1 MGFTSYAQNFEDVM
15 LWRALGHITDGVYVD
30 VGAQHPRI
38 DSISRAFYER
48 GWRGVHIEPVPAFAN
63 MLREDR
69 PDETVLQVALG
80 EREGTLALNVFADT
94 GLSTAIASYAE
105 RHQAERNYQ
114 VQHIEVP
121 MLTLRSALGSVAGKQ
136 VHWLKIDVEGFEEQV
151 LRGWDSQQLRPWIL
165 VVEATVPNST
175 ETDYIKWDHLVTGAG
190 YRFVYFDGLNRF
202 YIANE
207 HPELEAAFGAPPNV
221 FDVVEV
227 SGLASWGLC
236 NFALAEHQGRIKDL
250 TERLGASEAEA
261 AAAGAHAAALEAQL
275 AALDVQIAAAGTR
288 MHDLETTLLA
298 ATSHTHELEGQLDRA
313 NSQARHHEA
322 GRAAAEAMLAAAE
335 ARLAEAGERAREDEE
350 RIAVLSE
357 QIVGAAAAAG
367 AQKRLKEVESMLRER
382 ERQFRGLNQDLDA
395 SRAEVERLKHDSYYW
410 WHTAEELRKQA
421 GQLQNEL
428 LQVYNSKSWRL
439 SAPLRIANAQGKRV
453 RSFAGRAARWIL
465 RQPARVRGTVHDT
478 TGAAASKVQSE
489 VVVVSQAAVPATSR
503 RLSPRAAR
511 LYAELKQIVEK
522 GRD

>member
-15 LWRALGHITDGVYVD
+15 LWRALGHVTDGVYVD

-48 GWRGVHIEPVPAFAN
+48 GWRGVHIEPVPAFAA

-94 GLSTAIASYAE
+94 GLSTAIDSYAQ

-121 MLTLRSALGSVAGKQ
+121 MLTLRSALGSVAGKE

-151 LRGWDSQQLRPWIL
+151 LRGWDSQKLRPWII
-165 VVEATVPNST
+165 VVEATIPNSA
-175 ETDYIKWDHLVTGAG
+175 ETDYAKWDHLVTGAG

-207 HPELEAAFGAPPNV
+207 HSELEAAFSTPPNV

-236 NFALAEHQGRIKDL
+236 NFALAGHESRIREL
-250 TERLGASEAEA
+250 TERLGARDAEA
-261 AAAGAHAAALEAQL
+261 AVSAAQVAALEARL
-275 AALDVQIAAAGTR
+275 AVAGAR
-288 MHDLETTLLA
+288 A
-298 ATSHTHELEGQLDRA
+298 QELE
-313 NSQARHHEA
+313 A
-322 GRAAAEAMLAAAE
+322 GLEAAEA
-335 ARLAEAGERAREDEE
+335 

-357 QIVGAAAAAG
+357 QLASSAAVSAG
-367 AQKRLKEVESMLRER
+367 ALERLNEVEGMLKAR
-382 ERQFRGLNQDLDA
+382 ERQSGLLDHDLNA
-395 SRAEVERLKHDSYYW
+395 SRADVKRLEHESYFW
-410 WHTAEELRKQA
+410 WHTAEELRQQA
-421 GQLQNEL
+421 GSVRDEL

-439 SAPLRIANAQGKRV
+439 SAPLRLVNLQGKRA
-453 RSFAGRAARWIL
+453 RSFAGRAARWAL
-465 RQPARVRGTVHDT
+465 RQ
-478 TGAAASKVQSE
+478 TGQPGRTAQGEGAPKPAAAQPE
-489 VVVVSQAAVPATSR
+489 VVVVSHQAVPATSR

-511 LYAELKQIVEK
+511 LYTELKQIVEK
-522 GRD
+522 GSD

>member
-15 LWRALGHITDGVYVD
+15 LWRALGHVTDGVYVD

-63 MLREDR
+63 LLREDR

-94 GLSTAIASYAE
+94 GLSTAIESYAE
-105 RHQAERNYQ
+105 RHQSERNYQ

-121 MLTLRSALGSVAGKQ
+121 MLTLRSALGSVANRQ

-151 LRGWDSQQLRPWIL
+151 LRGWDSRQLRPWII

-175 ETDYIKWDHLVTGAG
+175 ETDYAKWEHLVTGAG

-202 YIANE
+202 YIADE

-227 SGLASWGLC
+227 SGQASWGLC

-250 TERLGASEAEA
+250 TERLGASEAQA
-261 AAAGAHAAALEAQL
+261 AAAGTHAAALEAQL
-275 AALDVQIAAAGTR
+275 AAQGAAAAAR
-288 MHDLETTLLA
+288 VHELETGLLA
-298 ATSHTHELEGQLDRA
+298 ATTHAQELEGQLDA
-313 NSQARHHEA
+313 A
-322 GRAAAEAMLAAAE
+322 GK
-335 ARLAEAGERAREDEE
+335 RAREDEE
-350 RIAVLSE
+350 QIARLSGQLLE
-357 QIVGAAAAAG
+357 ASASTG
-367 AQKRLKEVESMLRER
+367 AQARLKEVEAMLGER
-382 ERQFRGLNQDLDA
+382 ERQFRRLHQDLDA
-395 SRAEVERLKHDSYYW
+395 ARAEVERLKHDSYYW
-410 WHTAEELRKQA
+410 WHTAEELRKQV
-421 GQLQNEL
+421 GHTQEEL
-428 LQVYNSKSWRL
+428 RQVYDSKSWRL
-439 SAPLRIANAQGKRV
+439 STPLRIANAQGKRA
-453 RSFAGRAARWIL
+453 RSFAGRAVRWVL
-465 RQPARVRGTVHDT
+465 RQPGRVRGAAHDK
-478 TGAAASKVQSE
+478 AAAGASTGQPE

-511 LYAELKQIVEK
+511 LYTELKQIVEK

>member
-15 LWRALGHITDGVYVD
+15 LWRALGHVTDGVYVD

-48 GWRGVHIEPVPAFAN
+48 GWRGVHIEPVPAFAA

-94 GLSTAIASYAE
+94 GLSTAIDNYAQ

-121 MLTLRSALGSVAGKQ
+121 MLTLRSALGSVAGKE

-151 LRGWDSQQLRPWIL
+151 LRGWDSQKLRPWII
-165 VVEATVPNST
+165 VVEATIPNSAK
-175 ETDYIKWDHLVTGAG
+175 TDYARWDHLVTGAG

-207 HPELEAAFGAPPNV
+207 HPELEAAFSTPPNV

-236 NFALAEHQGRIKDL
+236 NFALAGHEGRIREL
-250 TERLGASEAEA
+250 TERLGAREAEA
-261 AAAGAHAAALEAQL
+261 AVSAAQVAALEARL
-275 AALDVQIAAAGTR
+275 AVAGALAKER
-288 MHDLETTLLA
+288 
-298 ATSHTHELEGQLDRA
+298 
-313 NSQARHHEA
+313 EA
-322 GRAAAEAMLAAAE
+322 GLEAAE
-335 ARLAEAGERAREDEE
+335 AR
-350 RIAVLSE
+350 IAALSE
-357 QIVGAAAAAG
+357 QLASSAAVSAG
-367 AQKRLKEVESMLRER
+367 ALERLKDVEGMLKAREQQS
-382 ERQFRGLNQDLDA
+382 EFLDHDLNA
-395 SRAEVERLKHDSYYW
+395 SRADVKRLEHESYFW
-410 WHTAEELRKQA
+410 WHTAEELRQQA
-421 GQLQNEL
+421 RSVRDEL

-439 SAPLRIANAQGKRV
+439 SAPLRLINLQGKRA
-453 RSFAGRAARWIL
+453 RSFAGRAAGWAL
-465 RQPARVRGTVHDT
+465 RHTVQPGRSAQGEAAPKP
-478 TGAAASKVQSE
+478 AAAQPE
-489 VVVVSQAAVPATSR
+489 VMVVSHQAVAATSR
-503 RLSPRAAR
+503 CLSPRAAR
-511 LYAELKQIVEK
+511 LYTELKQMVEK
-522 GRD
+522 GAE

>member
-15 LWRALGHITDGVYVD
+15 LWRALRHITDGVYVD

-48 GWRGVHIEPVPAFAN
+48 GWRGVHIEPVPAFAT

-80 EREGTLALNVFADT
+80 EREGTLSLNVFADT
-94 GLSTAIASYAE
+94 GLSTAIDIYAQ
-105 RHQAERNYQ
+105 RHQTERNYQ
-114 VQHIEVP
+114 VQQIEVP
-121 MLTLRSALGSVAGKQ
+121 MLTLRSALGSLAGKE

-151 LRGWDSQQLRPWIL
+151 LRGWDSQNLRPWVL
-165 VVEATVPNST
+165 VVEATIPNSA
-175 ETDYIKWDHLVTGAG
+175 ETDYAKWDHLVIAAG

-236 NFALAEHQGRIKDL
+236 NFALAGHEGRIREL
-250 TERLGASEAEA
+250 TERLGAAEAEA
-261 AAAGAHAAALEAQL
+261 ATSATQVAALEAQL
-275 AALDVQIAAAGTR
+275 AVADA
-288 MHDLETTLLA
+288 
-298 ATSHTHELEGQLDRA
+298 RA
-313 NSQARHHEA
+313 NEFETGFETASGQARELKVSLDD
-322 GRAAAEAMLAAAE
+322 AEA
-335 ARLAEAGERAREDEE
+335 

-357 QIVGAAAAAG
+357 QLASSAALSAG
-367 AQKRLKEVESMLRER
+367 ALGRLKEVEEMLRGHER
-382 ERQFRGLNQDLDA
+382 HSGILSKELDA
-395 SRAEVERLKHDSYYW
+395 SRMKAEKLEHESYYW
-410 WHTAEELRKQA
+410 WHTAEELRQQA
-421 GQLQNEL
+421 RNVRDEL
-428 LQVYNSKSWRL
+428 LQVYNSRSWRL
-439 SAPLRIANAQGKRV
+439 SAPLRIANVQGKRA
-453 RSFAGRAARWIL
+453 RSFAGRAARWAL
-465 RQPARVRGTVHDT
+465 RQSGQLGGTVH
-478 TGAAASKVQSE
+478 GEAAPTLPAAQSE
-489 VVVVSQAAVPATSR
+489 AVVVSQQVMHPTSR

-522 GRD
+522 GSG